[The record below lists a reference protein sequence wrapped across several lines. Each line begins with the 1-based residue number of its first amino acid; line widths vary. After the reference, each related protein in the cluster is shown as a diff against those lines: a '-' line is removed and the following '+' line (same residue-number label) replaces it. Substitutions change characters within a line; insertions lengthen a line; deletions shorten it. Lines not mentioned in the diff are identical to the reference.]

1 MWFADPT
8 GKALGRI
15 DMSGHTTYYIPSNT
29 SGSRTLGVVSGV
41 DGNPIFTGWDGTN
54 NYVGKVVL
62 WVPSHVTPQAV
73 TATHGNSF
81 TATLATFS
89 DYELVHSWSFAA
101 TIHWGDG
108 SSSKGQVVQTSS
120 SSPRQFKIVGS
131 HTYSG
136 SGNYPIHIDVQEP
149 GDKYSFGANATA
161 SIQ

>member
-1 MWFADPT
+1 LENRELNCD
-8 GKALGRI
+8 
-15 DMSGHTTYYIPSNT
+15 YYRF
-29 SGSRTLGVVSGV
+29 SRFNCVVSGV
-41 DGNPIFTGWDGTN
+41 DGNPIFTAWDGTS

-120 SSPRQFKIVGS
+120 SSPRQFKIGGS
-131 HTYSG
+131 HTYSA
-136 SGNYPIHIDVQEP
+136 SGNYPIHIDIQEP

-161 SIQ
+161 SIK